1 MKSCSSVRRRFPLW
15 ITDEAAPPLRSTADV
30 DVVAEVTTLIEYD
43 RFEARLRSAGFRD
56 EGSVRGRFLF
66 GPDDLRVDA
75 IPSEA
80 SILGFENRWQ
90 RVALPEAVERIL
102 PSRTVIRCVPPAYLL
117 GTKLEAF
124 AGRGRGDYF
133 GSPDFE
139 DIVALVDGR
148 VELVDEAEASDSSL
162 RVYLAAEIGEHLA
175 SERGRD
181 LAWLRLQPPA
191 DDRVSKFAPPRYRR
205 VARADALRWSASP
218 IDQTYRASGYC
229 LAMEVRVSSSPR

>member
-1 MKSCSSVRRRFPLW
+1 MSIELLEEAAAALGGIRDEVVFQGAATLPLW

-66 GPDDLRVDA
+66 GPDDLQVDA
-75 IPSEA
+75 IPAEA

-148 VELVDEAEASDSSL
+148 VELVDEVEASDSSL

-181 LAWLRLQPPA
+181 AVIAHLEYGRGGRPRAERVVIPRLAQIATPGR
-191 DDRVSKFAPPRYRR
+191 
-205 VARADALRWSASP
+205 
-218 IDQTYRASGYC
+218 
-229 LAMEVRVSSSPR
+229 